1 MKKLV
6 TSTGLGLMATTGLAA
21 VLVAGAGAASAQTA
35 TSTTSTT
42 VASTPIQGSHGH
54 NVVVYVDTVTGGGT
68 PKPAGDCLQENQF
81 LQGQLVVF
89 RMYADD
95 SSAGGAPL
103 TGANTE
109 AAYVTIPGQG
119 KIPMAY
125 SAHGTAPNAI
135 GYWEVPW
142 STKGYPI
149 GTVNFTV
156 TVVAKPLAQWGVAKY
171 ENSKVPAQA
180 GVFSQKGW
188 APESDLTVV
197 AP

>member
-89 RMYADD
+89 RMWADD
-95 SSAGGAPL
+95 SSAGGLPL
-103 TGANTE
+103 TDRNTE
-109 AAYVTIPGQG
+109 AAYVTIPGKG
-119 KIPMAY
+119 KIPLAY
-125 SAHGTAPNAI
+125 ATH
-135 GYWEVPW
+135 E
-142 STKGYPI
+142 
-149 GTVNFTV
+149 
-156 TVVAKPLAQWGVAKY
+156 
-171 ENSKVPAQA
+171 KV
-180 GVFSQKGW
+180 S
-188 APESDLTVV
+188 
-197 AP
+197 